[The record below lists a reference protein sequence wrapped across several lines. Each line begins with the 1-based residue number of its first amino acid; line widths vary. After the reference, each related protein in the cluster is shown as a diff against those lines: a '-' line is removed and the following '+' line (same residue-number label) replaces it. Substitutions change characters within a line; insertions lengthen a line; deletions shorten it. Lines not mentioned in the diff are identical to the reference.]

1 MQRPRPPTGRDPQ
14 WSWPGFGSDPVVRA
28 RALIETHSPYLTALA
43 RREPEIFDDILAHG
57 PRRVVERALRRL
69 RALPPATPRAVLA
82 AALRGAK
89 RHVALATA
97 LADLGGVW
105 PLETVCRVLSR
116 LAETALDRALAQALA
131 AARASG
137 ELPGIDATDPCP
149 DSGFIVLGM
158 GKLGAHELNYSSDID
173 LILLYDPDRHGAGDT
188 LQRSFNRIAADL
200 VALMSARDADGY
212 VFRVDLRLRPDPS
225 ATPPAMRL
233 PAAIAYYESLGRD
246 WERAA
251 MIKARPVAGDLA
263 AGARFL
269 AQIRPFVWR
278 RHLDFAAIDAMR
290 TMKRRIDARHRDDAT
305 LLRSTATDT
314 SATTALRVL
323 SGRDLKLAPGGIREI
338 EFLAQTLQLVW
349 GGRAPQ
355 LRTPAT
361 LAALAALRRAGHLG
375 AAETRDLAR
384 CYRLLRTA
392 EHRLQM
398 QQDRQTHALPASEA
412 GLDAFARFMALPD
425 RAALAAA
432 LLPEL
437 RRTRIA
443 FEGLLAAPDEQPDG
457 DDGLDTLPELD
468 DPELVEDLAARGFA
482 DPAHAAEI
490 LRLWRGA
497 RPRALRAPQAQ
508 ALLAALLP
516 RLVATLA
523 AQPDPDRALQR
534 FDRLIFGLPAGIP
547 LLSLLRHNPALID
560 RIGGILGSAPWLAE
574 HLAATPSALEGLL
587 LPSEGGETLRAG
599 QHTREICALL
609 RRRMAAAADTALAI
623 EIAQRLVRGEEFRLA
638 TALLETTLDI
648 DQVARA
654 ATALADTTLQRLLVR
669 IVADHAARHG
679 PPPGA
684 GVVIVALGKAGSRE
698 MMAGS
703 DLDLMLV
710 YDPGEAGPGAAG
722 YYSRLVHG
730 LIGAL
735 TAPGREGPLYAVDMR
750 LRPSGSQGPVAV
762 SLDAFIRYHA
772 ESAWVWERM
781 ALTRARVVA
790 GPAPLRARVT
800 AAIDAALHQ
809 HVPPWPTI
817 RREAASMRARLGEGP
832 PTDIRLRRGGLMEV
846 EFIAQALQLG
856 LPAADR
862 AQGTRAAFSR
872 LARAGRLDPAI
883 ARRLS
888 QADHAWRATQG
899 ALRILIGPRP
909 PANFAAL
916 SPPTAAALLRCAVP
930 DLPAFALPPGRTIAT
945 MAAFEAALDHLAAT
959 VRADFIATIGR
970 PRRTPAPTGPQKR
983 KHGP

>member
-1 MQRPRPPTGRDPQ
+1 MLRPDPSPHTGWPRFAPDPAA
-14 WSWPGFGSDPVVRA
+14 RA
-28 RALIETHSPYLTALA
+28 RAVIEAHSPYLAGLV
-43 RREPEIFDDILAHG
+43 RREPEVFDDILAHG

-69 RALPPATPRAVLA
+69 RALPPATPRPVLA
-82 AALRGAK
+82 SALRAAK

-105 PLETVCRVLSR
+105 LLETVCRALSR
-116 LAETALDRALAQALA
+116 LAETALDRALAHLLA
-131 AARASG
+131 AAQASG
-137 ELPGIDATDPCP
+137 DLPGIDAADPCAG
-149 DSGFIVLGM
+149 SGFIVLGM

-200 VALMSARDADGY
+200 VALMAARDADGY

-251 MIKARPVAGDLA
+251 MIKARPVAGDIA

-269 AQIRPFVWR
+269 EQIRPFVWR

-290 TMKRRIDARHRDDAT
+290 TMKRRIDARHRDDAA
-305 LLRSTATDT
+305 LLRGTATDPEP
-314 SATTALRVL
+314 ATATALRLL

-349 GGRAPQ
+349 GGRAPH

-361 LAALAALRRAGHLG
+361 LAALTALRRAGHLG
-375 AAETRDLAR
+375 AAEARDLAR
-384 CYRLLRTA
+384 AYRLLRTA

-398 QQDRQTHALPASEA
+398 QQDRQTHALPATEA
-412 GLDAFARFMALPD
+412 GLAAFAGFMELPD
-425 RAALAAA
+425 TAALAAL

-437 RRTRIA
+437 RCVRIA
-443 FEGLLAAPDEQPDG
+443 FEGLLAAPDERPDAE
-457 DDGLDTLPELD
+457 DELDTLPELD
-468 DPELVEDLAARGFA
+468 DPELVEDLAARGFT

-490 LRLWRGA
+490 LRLWQGA

-516 RLVATLA
+516 RLVAALA

-560 RIGGILGSAPWLAE
+560 RIAGILGSAPWLAE

-587 LPSEGGETLRAG
+587 LPFDGGEAPSPA
-599 QHTREICALL
+599 QHTREVCALL
-609 RRRMAAAADTALAI
+609 RRRMDAAPDTVLAI

-638 TALLETTLDI
+638 TALLEGTLDI
-648 DQVARA
+648 DRVARA
-654 ATALADTTLQRLLVR
+654 ATALADTTLQRLLAR
-669 IVADHAARHG
+669 IVTDHAARHG

-703 DLDLMLV
+703 DLDLMLI
-710 YDPGEAGPGAAG
+710 YDPGTAGSNAAG
-722 YYSRLVHG
+722 YYSRLVHA

-762 SLDAFIRYHA
+762 SLDAFTRYHA

-781 ALTRARVVA
+781 ALTRARIVA
-790 GPAPLRARVT
+790 GPAGLRARVA
-800 AAIDAALHQ
+800 AAIDAALHL
-809 HVPPWPTI
+809 HVPSAAI
-817 RREAASMRARLGEGP
+817 VRREAAAMRARLGEAP
-832 PTDIRLRRGGLMEV
+832 ATDIRLRRGGLMEL

-856 LPAADR
+856 LPAKAR
-862 AQGTRAAFSR
+862 AQSTRTALAR
-872 LARAGRLDPAI
+872 LSRAGRLDPAT

-888 QADHAWRATQG
+888 QADRAWRATQG
-899 ALRILIGPRP
+899 ALRILRGPKP
-909 PANFAAL
+909 PASFAAL

-930 DLPAFALPPGRTIAT
+930 ELPKFARPDSGAITGIE
-945 MAAFEAALDHLAAT
+945 AFETALERLAQA

-970 PRRTPAPTGPQKR
+970 PRRVPTQPR
-983 KHGP
+983 EPRT